1 MSRWWAILAGAFL
14 MTRAQAAE
22 LPAGFVEETVAQGI
36 NAATAMAVAADGRVF
51 IAEQTGTLRLVKEG
65 KLLPKP
71 FLSVAV
77 DSYWERGLIG
87 VTLSPDFPRTPH
99 VFVLYVV
106 AQPYPHHRLSR
117 FTAVG
122 DGVAPGSEVV
132 LFEGDDQTK
141 LGGTIP
147 AGHQGGPIRFGPG
160 GKLYVALGE
169 QTAGKP
175 SQALDSLLGK
185 ILRLNPDGSIPE
197 DNPFYRQAGEKYRA
211 IWARGLRNPFS
222 IAFQP
227 ATGKLFVNDV
237 GQSSWEEINVV
248 ERGGNYG
255 WPMVEGFSTNQAF
268 INPIHAYPPVLGRSI
283 TGGIFYDPPV
293 AQFPSNYL
301 GKYFFLDYMAHWLR
315 VLDPDRPQKSSL
327 FARNL
332 NGPVAL
338 DVARDG
344 SLYVL
349 NRAAWVKDN
358 RFVTNSGSLV
368 RIRYTGT
375 AQLTMSWPNRL
386 SKTDLFEDLAGLRP
400 RGDFLSF
407 DLNAPV
413 WLPGISVR
421 RWLRVP
427 EGRRI
432 GFSPDADWRLPSGT
446 IVMQHFDAGGRKLE
460 THVYWG
466 RGSDCYRAAAYRW
479 NQSGDD
485 AQLIED
491 GEVIS
496 IASRRHWY
504 SPGPEECFRPESTV
518 AGFVLQLSARQLSR
532 STLRKWEN
540 LGLLEPKLQDSGI
553 EAIPQLQPL
562 NEEEAP
568 PEVRVRSYLDANC
581 AVCHQPGGPSR
592 GWFDARFSTPLAKQ
606 NLINGELVAGDL
618 GISGARVVVAGSP
631 EKSILYQRLKRTDF
645 FRMPPVSV
653 NDEPSP
659 ALEVM
664 ARWIRSLD
672 TNANQRVG
680 R

>member
-1 MSRWWAILAGAFL
+1 MARLLAILILAAGFL
-14 MTRAQAAE
+14 SAGLRAAE
-22 LPAGFVEETVAQGI
+22 LPVGFVEARIAEGI
-36 NAATAMAVAADGRVF
+36 NAATAMAVASDGRVF
-51 IAEQTGTLRLVKEG
+51 VAEQTGKLRLVKDD
-65 KLLPKP
+65 KLLAEP
-71 FLSVAV
+71 FLSVSV

-87 VTLSPDFPRTPH
+87 VTLAPDFPTTPH
-99 VFVLYVV
+99 VFVLYV
-106 AQPYPHHRLSR
+106 AARPYPHHRLSR

-122 DGVAPGSEVV
+122 DGVMPGSEVV

-141 LGGTIP
+141 MGGTIP
-147 AGHQGGPIRFGPG
+147 AGHQGGPIRFGPDD
-160 GKLYVALGE
+160 KLYAALGE

-185 ILRLNPDGSIPE
+185 ILRLNADGSIPE
-197 DNPFYRQAGEKYRA
+197 DNPFYSETEGKYRA

-222 IAFQP
+222 IAFEP
-227 ATGKLFVNDV
+227 VTKRLFVDDV

-268 INPIHAYPPVLGRSI
+268 SNPLHAYPPVLGRSI
-283 TGGIFYDPPV
+283 TGGVFYHPPV
-293 AQFPSNYL
+293 RQFPSNYV

-315 VLDPDRPQKSSL
+315 VLDPDKPEKSSL
-327 FARNL
+327 FGRNL

-338 DVARDG
+338 ELARDG

-349 NRAAWVKDN
+349 NRGAWVRDN
-358 RFVTNSGSLV
+358 RFLTNSGSLV

-375 AQLTMSWPNRL
+375 AQLTAALPERL
-386 SKTDLFEDLAGLRP
+386 SKTDLFEDLAGLKP
-400 RGDFLSF
+400 RAGFLSF
-407 DLNAPV
+407 DLNAAV

-427 EGRRI
+427 EGKRI
-432 GFSPDADWRLPSGT
+432 GFSPDAEWRSPAGT
-446 IVMQHFDAGGRKLE
+446 MVVQHFDAGGRKLE
-460 THVYWG
+460 THVYWC

-479 NQSGDD
+479 NQSGED

-491 GEVIS
+491 GEVIA
-496 IASRRHWY
+496 IGSRRHWY
-504 SPGPEECFRPESTV
+504 SPGPEECLRLESMV
-518 AGFVLQLSARQLSR
+518 SGFVLQLSARQLSR
-532 STLRKWEN
+532 STLRHWDK
-540 LGLLEPKLQDSGI
+540 LGVFEPRLAGAGI
-553 EAIPQLQPL
+553 EMIPQLHPL
-562 NEEEAP
+562 GEEEAA

-592 GWFDARFSTPLAKQ
+592 GQFDARFSTPLAKQ
-606 NLINGELVAGDL
+606 NLVNGELVAGDL
-618 GISGARVVVAGSP
+618 GIPGARVVVPGSP

-664 ARWIRSLD
+664 ARWIRSLASD
-672 TNANQRVG
+672 QGG
-680 R
+680 RP